1 MKIGICSDHAGFL
14 YKEKLRILLEKK
26 GFEVKDYGTFSEES
40 VDYADYA
47 HALGYGL
54 TGGEV
59 EKGIAICGSGE
70 GMAITLNRH
79 KGIRAG
85 LAWNCAIGRLIKE
98 HNDANVLVL
107 PARFI
112 SFTMA
117 TRIFGELIGA
127 EFTGGRHL
135 RRIEKIEL

>member
-14 YKEKLRILLEKK
+14 YKEKLRVLLEKK
-26 GFEVKDYGTFSEES
+26 GFEVKDYGTFSSES

-47 HALGYGL
+47 HALGYGI

-70 GMAITLNRH
+70 GMSITLNRH

-117 TRIFGELIGA
+117 TRIFGEWMSA